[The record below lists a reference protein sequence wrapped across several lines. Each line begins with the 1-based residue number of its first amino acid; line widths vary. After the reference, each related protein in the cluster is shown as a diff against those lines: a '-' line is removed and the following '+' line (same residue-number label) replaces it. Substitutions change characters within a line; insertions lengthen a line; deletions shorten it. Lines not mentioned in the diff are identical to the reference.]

1 LSAKLSVKLNYSAP
15 ALDRGLDILELLSV
29 QGKAQSLGQ
38 MSLLLNRGSREL
50 LRLLNCLVSRNFVFI
65 EQASGKYALSL
76 KMFELAHLQSVET
89 RLLSCAIPFMHTLV
103 ETLEQSCHLVV
114 QKDRCL
120 SVITQIAGPGPWNF
134 SVKAGASVAVT
145 TSASG
150 RVLLAFSKENQ
161 RRKLLDKQLLNRHSN
176 DASLLETEL
185 DSIVEA
191 GYAQRVSEQV
201 SGVTSISAPIQNYN
215 AEAVGALT
223 IPYVQK
229 LTPADKEDFTTA
241 RNELMRC
248 ARAISLA
255 LGMGAM
261 EAALS
266 T

>member
-1 LSAKLSVKLNYSAP
+1 
-15 ALDRGLDILELLSV
+15 
-29 QGKAQSLGQ
+29 

-50 LRLLNCLVSRNFVFI
+50 LRLLSCLVSRNFVFV

-76 KMFELAHLQSVET
+76 KMFELAHLLSVET
-89 RLLSCAIPFMHTLV
+89 RLVACAIPFMHTLV
-103 ETLEQSCHLVV
+103 EKLEQSCHLVV
-114 QKDRCL
+114 QKDSCL
-120 SVITQIAGPGPWNF
+120 SVITQIEGPGPWNF
-134 SVKAGASVAVT
+134 SVKAGTSVAVT

-150 RVLLAFSKENQ
+150 RVLLAFSKASQ
-161 RRKLLDKQLLNRHSN
+161 RRKLLGNQALNHRSN
-176 DASLLETEL
+176 DASLSQTQLAN
-185 DSIVEA
+185 IVEA

-229 LTPADKEDFTTA
+229 LTISNNEDFTTA
-241 RNELMRC
+241 RKELMCC